1 MSVVVS
7 IRNLSYVYADGT
19 RALSDACLEVR
30 QGESLALIGPNG
42 AGKSTLLLH
51 LNGLLQGTGRL
62 DVLGLSVEP
71 RNFAELRRRVGFVF
85 QNPEDQLF
93 MPTVFD
99 EVAFAALNAG
109 YDRRE
114 VERRVARVLE
124 QVGMAGTEERA
135 PQNLS
140 LGQKKRLAIGSVL
153 VTECDLLALDE
164 PGAGLDPR
172 GREELIGLLRRLPAT
187 KLIATHDLGLAR
199 ALCSQAALMDGG
211 LIVAR
216 RPISALLADDG
227 LLARH
232 GLASAG
238 QTYSSEQTVT

>member
-7 IRNLSYVYADGT
+7 IHGLAYVYPDGT
-19 RALSDACLEVR
+19 RGLSEVCLEVR

-124 QVGMAGTEERA
+124 QVGMTGTEHRA

-140 LGQKKRLAIGSVL
+140 FGQKKRLAIGSVL

-172 GREELIGLLRRLPAT
+172 GREELIALLRRLPAT
-187 KLIATHDLGLAR
+187 KLIATHDPGLAR

-211 LIVAR
+211 LIVVR
-216 RPISALLADDG
+216 GPIAALLADDE

-232 GLASAG
+232 GLAAASQAG
-238 QTYSSEQTVT
+238 ASEPTVT